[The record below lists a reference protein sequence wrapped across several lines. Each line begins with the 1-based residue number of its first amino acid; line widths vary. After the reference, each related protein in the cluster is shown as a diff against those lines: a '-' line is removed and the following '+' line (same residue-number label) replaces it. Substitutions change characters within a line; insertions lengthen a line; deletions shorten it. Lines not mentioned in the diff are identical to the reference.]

1 MPFVKIGLAV
11 VLLGPLS
18 FVTFMMFKVWPFGAD
33 VPLLRTPEWKD
44 KHIGELYSGRL
55 QLRRETEAGGA
66 LLSSELILN
75 GSIDT
80 TRRYALSAP
89 SRIRNGSTQLDP
101 WPTVW
106 TNSLNPAA

>member
-66 LLSSELILN
+66 LLLKRVDLERGL
-75 GSIDT
+75 SIRPADT
-80 TRRYALSAP
+80 HSQRRHGYGMAQRNWTRGPLY
-89 SRIRNGSTQLDP
+89 G
-101 WPTVW
+101 PTR
-106 TNSLNPAA
+106 